1 MFQIVK
7 VLSTGYC
14 ELSWCLPL
22 DVSNGQKCFS
32 LDFTNCQGAY
42 HWMLHVVRVLT
53 TGCCTLSGCLPLD
66 VVNCHGRCIPLDF
79 LKLSRYSIYLWMLRI
94 VRVLSAR
101 CCELSGCCPLDVANC
116 QGAFRCMLQIVLS
129 FFFKLF
135 IYILFSFTD
144 LVSVFCYKSRQF
156 YSTLYKKFYF
166 FAAAVFL
173 HILQAQLVRPSAV
186 SPSSESAPIASA
198 MSAALLG
205 AVAPV
210 AGAQIVRML
219 RAACCELSEC
229 LQLDVANCQ
238 NAYSWMLLT
247 VRMLTAG
254 CC

>member
-42 HWMLHVVRVLT
+42 HWMLHIVRVLT

-173 HILQAQLVRPSAV
+173 HILLPCPPLPNLRPSRPPCPPRFWGRSLL
-186 SPSSESAPIASA
+186 SP
-198 MSAALLG
+198 G
-205 AVAPV
+205 
-210 AGAQIVRML
+210 RK
-219 RAACCELSEC
+219 LSEC
-229 LQLDVANCQ
+229 LELHVANCQ
-238 NAYSWMLLT
+238 NAYSWMLLI